1 MNFYTFRLECSIA
14 WGSCYDR
21 KIDASFIVMNV
32 NNRGGDLTCISL
44 LEASVSESFFFRSN
58 VFTFFLYFVQHPNIS
73 ARLITLIGGVRQSS
87 HISLRLSEKSE
98 HLRAVHYAFRRSPNI
113 SARFVTLF
121 GGVRTSPRGSLGF
134 PEASGNLRAARY
146 AFRRRPDISA
156 RLIRLSGYLRQSPR
170 SSLRFPETVCLSRQP
185 ILLTP

>member
-1 MNFYTFRLECSIA
+1 MNFCTFKLKWPIA
-14 WGSCYDR
+14 CEPYLNR
-21 KIDASFIVMNV
+21 QRNTSFIIMNV
-32 NNRGGDLTCISL
+32 NNREGYLTCILL

-58 VFTFFLYFVQHPNIS
+58 VFTFFLYFVRCPNIS

-87 HISLRLSEKSE
+87 HISLRLSETSE
-98 HLRAVHYAFRRSPNI
+98 HLRAVHYAFRRCPSI
-113 SARFVTLF
+113 SVRFVTLF

-134 PEASGNLRAARY
+134 PETSGNLCTVRY

-156 RLIRLSGYLRQSPR
+156 QLVTLSGDFRQSSR
-170 SSLRFPETVCLSRQP
+170 SSSGFPEIVCLSRQP